1 VNRKL
6 RVNDPSHLAH
16 DILAYLAEHPDA
28 GDTLEGIVQW
38 WVLEQTIKRLTAGV
52 MSALQMLVA
61 QGLVTE
67 HPLEDGRTH
76 YRINRQRLYE
86 IKNLLEQAN
95 ESEQDEDK
103 SPL

>member
-1 VNRKL
+1 MNRKL
-6 RVNDPSHLAH
+6 SVNDPSHLAH

-38 WVLEQTIKRLTAGV
+38 WVLEQKIKRLTAGV

-86 IKNLLEQAN
+86 IKNLLEEVN
-95 ESEQDEDK
+95 ESEQDEYK